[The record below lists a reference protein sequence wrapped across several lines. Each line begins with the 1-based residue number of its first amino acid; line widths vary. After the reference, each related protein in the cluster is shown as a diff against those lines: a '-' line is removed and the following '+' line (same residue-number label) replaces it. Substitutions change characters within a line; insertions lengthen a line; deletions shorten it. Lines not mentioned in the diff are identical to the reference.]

1 MLSILIPTY
10 NYNVYP
16 LACQLEKQAL
26 NTNITFEI
34 ICFDDGSKSSA
45 NIENEKINQLNH
57 SKFIAL
63 NDNIGLSNNRN
74 ALAKA
79 SKYEYLLFIDGDSIL
94 HDNEFILRYIKVLE
108 SNPDVIYGGRIHP
121 DSVEPNRK
129 LRWKYG
135 KFIEDKSASI
145 RKKNPYKTLMFNN
158 TFIKKKCFNAIKFN
172 PEIKKYGH
180 EDTLFAYDANL
191 SKLNVTHINN
201 AVMHGDI
208 DNNET
213 FINKTERALVNILIL
228 YNNHKIS
235 HKFVKILWL
244 YDIMGSLKLNGVMA
258 FLFDFIK
265 QNLKKQLSSKNPSLI
280 LFEIYK
286 IGYLCSLKNVSKEI

>member
-1 MLSILIPTY
+1 MLSILIPTC

-34 ICFDDGSKSSA
+34 ICFDDGSQSSA

-63 NDNIGLSNNRN
+63 SDNIGLSNNRN

-94 HDNEFILRYIKVLE
+94 LDNKFILRYTKVLE

-158 TFIKKKCFNAIKFN
+158 TLIKKNCFNAIKFN

-180 EDTLFAYDANL
+180 EDTLFAYEVSLA
-191 SKLNVTHINN
+191 KLKVNHIDNPII
-201 AVMHGDI
+201 HGDI
-208 DNNET
+208 DINSLFIKKTILGLDNLIIIEKKKLINKDFVRLLYWHNKIKHLKIDYFFIIFYKLFNSSLKKNLNSKT
-213 FINKTERALVNILIL
+213 PSLYLFSIFKMCYFCYNINKT
-228 YNNHKIS
+228 
-235 HKFVKILWL
+235 
-244 YDIMGSLKLNGVMA
+244 
-258 FLFDFIK
+258 
-265 QNLKKQLSSKNPSLI
+265 QN
-280 LFEIYK
+280 
-286 IGYLCSLKNVSKEI
+286 